1 MIIPIAGLLALL
13 SPALTGGRLRRFADI
28 RLRFAWLVVLAL
40 GAQVVVIE
48 IVPEGNH
55 ALLSAAHIATY
66 LVAGGFVWLN
76 RRIPGLWIIA
86 VGAASNAIAITANNG
101 TLPASAAALRRA
113 GLPVRSDEFVNSGVL
128 ADPKLGFLGDVF
140 AIPAGWP
147 LANVFS
153 IGDLLIVLGAAWGAH
168 RICGSALVPAWRR
181 DVRPAIGDTASQD
194 VADGVAGA
202 RPAGGGGQ
210 GRA

>member
-1 MIIPIAGLLALL
+1 MRSCPPPMSRPTW
-13 SPALTGGRLRRFADI
+13 SPA
-28 RLRFAWLVVLAL
+28 
-40 GAQVVVIE
+40 
-48 IVPEGNH
+48 
-55 ALLSAAHIATY
+55 
-66 LVAGGFVWLN
+66 GFVWLN

-86 VGAASNAIAITANNG
+86 VGAASNATAITVNNG

-168 RICGSALVPAWRR
+168 RICGSVLVPAWRR
-181 DVRPAIGDTASQD
+181 DESPAIGDTAAQD
-194 VADGVAGA
+194 GVDEVAGA
-202 RPAGGGGQ
+202 QPAVDGGQ